1 MAGRDRLSEAG
12 SEAGSGPG
20 RSGARAQDESR
31 RGRAGTVGV
40 VSDAWGGEWL
50 RSGLLYIYLL
60 GFMAHAYAMSL
71 FYHDENADVN
81 VNGRGGSL
89 LRQERGYHR
98 SQRLAFFFSNAR
110 ITIFG
115 DDNPSRHRR
124 ELYRF
129 HVQNPHPASLKRRVV
144 TTKFEDVASQHSCS
158 STQSQVRVLY
168 VCISTLVHPV
178 RKGHSVQRSRMPRL
192 CTFFP

>member
-1 MAGRDRLSEAG
+1 VATLGVAVHIFTRLHGSRICNVAFLPRRERGCERKRSRGFTAPAGKRLSSKPA
-12 SEAGSGPG
+12 
-20 RSGARAQDESR
+20 
-31 RGRAGTVGV
+31 TC
-40 VSDAWGGEWL
+40 L
-50 RSGLLYIYLL
+50 
-60 GFMAHAYAMSL
+60 
-71 FYHDENADVN
+71 
-81 VNGRGGSL
+81 
-89 LRQERGYHR
+89 
-98 SQRLAFFFSNAR
+98 FFSNAR